1 MSNGRWN
8 WFGFTNKDIKQL
20 ENQTSL
26 NQTSLNQTSLNQSSL
41 NQLKLNQSTIK
52 IEHNTRYC
60 WYSEDTELDNL
71 NTTKKVSFNVQTK

>member
-8 WFGFTNKDIKQL
+8 WFGFTNKDIKLL
-20 ENQTSL
+20 ENQTNL
-26 NQTSLNQTSLNQSSL
+26 NQTKLNQTKL
-41 NQLKLNQSTIK
+41 NQLKLNQPTIEM
-52 IEHNTRYC
+52 EHNTRYC

>member
-20 ENQTSL
+20 ENQTNL
-26 NQTSLNQTSLNQSSL
+26 NHTNLNQSSL

>member
-20 ENQTSL
+20 ENQTNL
-26 NQTSLNQTSLNQSSL
+26 NQTKLNQTKL
-41 NQLKLNQSTIK
+41 NQLKLNQSTIEM
-52 IEHNTRYC
+52 EHNTRYC

>member
-20 ENQTSL
+20 ENQTK
-26 NQTSLNQTSLNQSSL
+26 L
-41 NQLKLNQSTIK
+41 NQLKLNQPTIE

>member
-20 ENQTSL
+20 ENQTKL
-26 NQTSLNQTSLNQSSL
+26 NQTKLNQTKL
-41 NQLKLNQSTIK
+41 NQLKLNQSTIEM
-52 IEHNTRYC
+52 EHNTRYC

>member
-20 ENQTSL
+20 ENQTK
-26 NQTSLNQTSLNQSSL
+26 L
-41 NQLKLNQSTIK
+41 NQLKLNQPTIEM
-52 IEHNTRYC
+52 EHNTRYC

-71 NTTKKVSFNVQTK
+71 NTIINI

>member
-8 WFGFTNKDIKQL
+8 WFGFTNKDINQL
-20 ENQTSL
+20 ENQT
-26 NQTSLNQTSLNQSSL
+26 NMNQSGL

-52 IEHNTRYC
+52 MEHNTRYC

>member
-8 WFGFTNKDIKQL
+8 WFGFTNKDINQL
-20 ENQTSL
+20 ENQT
-26 NQTSLNQTSLNQSSL
+26 NMNQSSL

-52 IEHNTRYC
+52 MEHNTRYC

>member
-20 ENQTSL
+20 E
-26 NQTSLNQTSLNQSSL
+26 NQTSLNQSSL

>member
-20 ENQTSL
+20 ENQTK
-26 NQTSLNQTSLNQSSL
+26 L
-41 NQLKLNQSTIK
+41 NQLKLNQPTIEM
-52 IEHNTRYC
+52 EHNTRYC

>member
-20 ENQTSL
+20 ENQTNL
-26 NQTSLNQTSLNQSSL
+26 NQPKL
-41 NQLKLNQSTIK
+41 NQLKLNQPTIEM
-52 IEHNTRYC
+52 EHNTRYC

>member
-20 ENQTSL
+20 ENQTNL
-26 NQTSLNQTSLNQSSL
+26 NQTKL
-41 NQLKLNQSTIK
+41 NQLKLNHPTIE

>member
-26 NQTSLNQTSLNQSSL
+26 NQTSLNQTSLNQ
-41 NQLKLNQSTIK
+41 LKLNQPTIEM
-52 IEHNTRYC
+52 EHNTRYC

>member
-20 ENQTSL
+20 ENQTNL
-26 NQTSLNQTSLNQSSL
+26 NQTSL

>member
-20 ENQTSL
+20 ENQTNL
-26 NQTSLNQTSLNQSSL
+26 NQTKL
-41 NQLKLNQSTIK
+41 NQLKLNQPTIEM
-52 IEHNTRYC
+52 EHNTRYC

>member
-8 WFGFTNKDIKQL
+8 WFGFTNKDVKQL
-20 ENQTSL
+20 E
-26 NQTSLNQTSLNQSSL
+26 NQTSLNQSSL

>member
-26 NQTSLNQTSLNQSSL
+26 NQTSLNQ
-41 NQLKLNQSTIK
+41 LKLNQPTIEM
-52 IEHNTRYC
+52 EHNTRYC